1 MAPGI
6 RAGRFF
12 FESPMRLGG
21 ARFATPAGVV
31 IFALLAASCGGKA
44 REAPDA
50 TAPALPS
57 PSKAEPFLFVDA
69 AREAGLTRVLL
80 AGRPGK
86 DHLLDSAGAGVAWL
100 DFDRDGF
107 LDAYLVNG
115 WKLSGDQ
122 VVEKGR
128 NALYRNRGDGTFEDV
143 TETSR
148 TGGEGRWGGGVT
160 VADYDNDGYPDI
172 FLTNFGPSVLY
183 RNRGDRTFENVAA
196 RAGVESPGW
205 NTGAVFFDAD
215 ADGDLDLYVA
225 SYIDCSLEEVLKAK
239 PSLDWKGVDKVALG
253 PFGLTGAA
261 DHFFLSDGQGRFREM
276 TTPAGLED
284 RALAYGFGVRAA
296 DFDADGDADLY
307 VANDSDPNYLY
318 RNEGE
323 GKFREVGLWSGAALN
338 ANAAAQAG
346 MGIAV
351 GDAQG
356 DGFLDI
362 FVTNFAEDYSTLYRG
377 DGKGFF
383 EDASEEAGV
392 AQPTFKPLSWGT
404 TFADLDCD
412 GDEDLVVAN
421 GHIYPQVDR
430 HPEFD
435 NAYAQ
440 KSLLLENT
448 GKGKFIDATGKAGP
462 GFSSARVSR
471 GLSAGDYDNDGDLDL
486 LISNLDAPPTLL
498 RNDTPRRGSCLSVSL
513 EVPPGHGTTIG
524 TVVTV
529 EAGGRKLIR
538 ELSSSDSYL
547 SAPDPRLHFGLGDS
561 KKVDRLEVRWPDG
574 TRQVLTDV
582 AADQFLTLRKPQ

>member
-1 MAPGI
+1 
-6 RAGRFF
+6 
-12 FESPMRLGG
+12 MRLGACT
-21 ARFATPAGVV
+21 ARLAGLTML
-31 IFALLAASCGGKA
+31 ALGAASCGGSSKETPSA
-44 REAPDA
+44 IASS
-50 TAPALPS
+50 LP
-57 PSKAEPFLFVDA
+57 PPPNVEPFVFVDVA
-69 AREAGLTRVLL
+69 QEAGLTRTLL

-143 TETSR
+143 TDASH
-148 TGGEGRWGGGVT
+148 TGGEGRWGGGVA

-172 FLTNFGPSVLY
+172 FLTNFGPNVLY
-183 RNRGDRTFENVAA
+183 RNRGDGTFENVAA
-196 RAGVESPGW
+196 RAGVEAPGW
-205 NTGAVFFDAD
+205 NTGAAFFDAD
-215 ADGDLDLYVA
+215 SDGDLDLYVA
-225 SYIDCSLEEVLKAK
+225 SYIDATLEDVLKAK

-261 DHFFLSDGQGRFREM
+261 DHFFLSDGHGHFQEASEA
-276 TTPAGLED
+276 AGLED
-284 RALAYGFGVRAA
+284 RALAYGFSVRAA
-296 DFDADGDADLY
+296 DFDGDGDADLY

-318 RNEGE
+318 RNEGK

-338 ANAAAQAG
+338 DNAAAQAG

-383 EDASEEAGV
+383 QDVSEEAGV

-404 TFADLDCD
+404 EFADLDCD
-412 GDEDLVVAN
+412 ADEDLVVAN

-430 HPEFD
+430 HPEFG

-440 KSLLLENT
+440 RSLLLENS
-448 GKGKFIDATGKAGP
+448 GQGKFIDATGSAGP
-462 GFSSARVSR
+462 GFAPARVSR
-471 GLSAGDYDNDGDLDL
+471 GLAAGDYDNDGDLDL

-498 RNDTPRRGSCLSVSL
+498 RNDTPRRGSCLTVSL
-513 EVPPGHGTTIG
+513 QVPSGHGTAIG
-524 TVVTV
+524 AVVTV
-529 EAGGRKLIR
+529 EAGGRKLTR
-538 ELSSSDSYL
+538 DLSSSTSYL
-547 SAPDPRLHFGLGDS
+547 SAPDPRLHFGLADA

-574 TRQVLTDV
+574 VRQVLTDV
-582 AADQFLTLRKPQ
+582 AVDRPLTVRKEP